1 MAGEKLD
8 KVEGRNFTVFHVGN
22 WSELDQYAFNH
33 PNLPNS
39 FPGKL
44 FLKRELKLTG
54 MEVSL
59 NKFPPGASMPFYHK
73 HQEHEELYIFIKGR
87 GQFQIDDEVI
97 DVGEGTVI
105 RVAPDGIRTWRN
117 NSSEDIYYIV
127 IQAKAGSLSGEEIS
141 DGIAVKQRRS
151 K

>member
-22 WSELDQYAFNH
+22 WSELDQYAFKH

-127 IQAKAGSLSGEEIS
+127 IQAKVGSLSGEEIS
-141 DGIAVKQRRS
+141 DGIAVKQCIE
-151 K
+151 